1 MTIAPG
7 ASDDSCFSAHLSS
20 PEGSQPSDTQ
30 CHLQP
35 PPPGRPAASP
45 SSSWSFC
52 GYNENGFIKDV
63 DANFI
68 VWEIHG
74 RDDYTYNLTM
84 QKSGCLN
91 EAQTWKKMIE
101 LNKNLS
107 LDEVWGP
114 ENYKHC
120 FSYGIGKPG
129 DLSQPYEIINKSNR
143 NHLVWPLQHAGM
155 YVFRVKILDPNY
167 SFCDLRALFAI
178 QISGVIPSP
187 NGYLVFSVLFLLML
201 LFCSILTFSY
211 FHYMMIYNPDN
222 RKQKDN

>member
-1 MTIAPG
+1 MRVKYSWRKYRCPLRLN
-7 ASDDSCFSAHLSS
+7 FNEKFHPL
-20 PEGSQPSDTQ
+20 
-30 CHLQP
+30 LQL
-35 PPPGRPAASP
+35 
-45 SSSWSFC
+45 
-52 GYNENGFIKDV
+52 YNENGFIKDV

-211 FHYMMIYNPDN
+211 FHYMMIYKADN